1 MGSLSEE
8 KRQPLKKPI
17 LPDRSNRSYVMH
29 VRRLQKQFSFH
40 NSDIIAMDETPLW
53 NDMVSNTTVE
63 VTGSKEVAMKST
75 GHDKVRVTVCLAGK
89 VDGSKCKSLYRIQR
103 SQKRKQALHE
113 EFKRTCSVALR
124 QWMDE

>member
-1 MGSLSEE
+1 
-8 KRQPLKKPI
+8 
-17 LPDRSNRSYVMH
+17 MH

-75 GHDKVRVTVCLAGK
+75 GHDKLRVTVCLAGK
-89 VDGSKCKSLYRIQR
+89 ADG
-103 SQKRKQALHE
+103 E
-113 EFKRTCSVALR
+113 
-124 QWMDE
+124 